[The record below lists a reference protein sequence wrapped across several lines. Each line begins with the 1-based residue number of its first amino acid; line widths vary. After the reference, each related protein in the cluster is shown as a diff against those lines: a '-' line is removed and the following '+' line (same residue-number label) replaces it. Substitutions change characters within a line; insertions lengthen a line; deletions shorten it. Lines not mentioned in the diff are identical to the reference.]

1 MANLPWMSDDSDQR
15 KPSDPDS
22 EKPRF
27 RLPRNG
33 GLFLFLGLAAVLA
46 FQMFGSRGDDPSQ
59 FTYNQFLALMND
71 SSLHVRKMQIQQSVD
86 GIEVSGQRDLTP
98 AELKSYEDR
107 PSWLSVPEAK
117 FFKVRLLNVE
127 DSTLRT
133 WASQRGIEVRVSERG
148 SDWLGVMLTMLPIL
162 IFIGLWVMMM
172 RQGQGGPK
180 GLFNF
185 GKSKARIQGKD
196 VPLVTF
202 DDVAGCDEA
211 KNELVEIIEFLKDP
225 ARFDRL
231 GGKIPRGVLLMGP
244 PGTGKTLLAKAVA
257 GEAKVPFF
265 AMSGASFVEM
275 FVGVGASRVRDLFE
289 QAKKAAPC
297 LIFIDEIDAVG
308 RQRGAGVGGGHDERE
323 QTLNQ
328 LLIEMDGFSGNDGV
342 IIVAATN
349 RPDILDAALLR
360 PGRFD
365 RRVVVSRPDIKGR
378 LDILKVHT
386 GTKIPL
392 AADVDLETIARGTP
406 GFAGADLANLC
417 NEAALLAARLGRD
430 NVTMGDFESAKDKV
444 FLGPER
450 RSMVMTE
457 TDRRATAIH
466 EAGHAIVAWFI
477 PEADPVHKVTV
488 IPRGRALGVTWQLPE
503 RDHMNHTKLQLE
515 AKIAVS
521 MGGLLAED
529 IVLGQTTTGAVSD
542 IQHATELARAMVCD
556 YGMSSLGPV
565 HFGENQDQVFLG
577 RDIGAKRA
585 TSEETARA
593 IDAEIHRFIIGSKD
607 RARQVI
613 LDHRED
619 MDLLTETLLEWE
631 SLDTADIK
639 ELFETRT
646 LSRPKPTRG
655 PIPTP
660 IADPAPEQ
668 TIAPDQQPP
677 VEPERPSPET
687 PAA

>member
-1 MANLPWMSDDSDQR
+1 MSDDRDER
-15 KPSDPDS
+15 KLPEPDTD
-22 EKPRF
+22 KPRF
-27 RLPRNG
+27 RIPRNG
-33 GLFLFLGLAAVLA
+33 GFVLFIGLLA
-46 FQMFGSRGDDPSQ
+46 IIAFEMFGKGGDDPSQ
-59 FTYNQFLALMND
+59 FTYNQFLTLMND
-71 SSLHVRKMQIQQSVD
+71 TSLHVRKISILQSLD
-86 GIEVSGQRDLTP
+86 GVEVTGERALTP
-98 AELKSYEDR
+98 AESKEYAAR
-107 PSWLSVPEAK
+107 PSWLRVPEGK
-117 FFKVRLLNVE
+117 TFKVRLLDVD
-127 DSTLRT
+127 DSTLRA
-133 WASQRGIEVRVSERG
+133 WASQRKIEVSVAEHG
-148 SDWLGVMLTMLPIL
+148 SDWFSVILTLAPVL
-162 IFIGLWVMMM
+162 IFVALWVMMM

-185 GKSKARIQGKD
+185 GKSRARIQGKD
-196 VPLVTF
+196 VPRVTF

-257 GEAKVPFF
+257 GEARVPFF
-265 AMSGASFVEM
+265 SMSGASFVEM
-275 FVGVGASRVRDLFE
+275 FVGVGASRVRDLFD

-378 LDILKVHT
+378 HDILKVHT

-430 NVTMGDFESAKDKV
+430 SVTMGDFESAKDKV
-444 FLGPER
+444 FMGPER

-457 TDRRATAIH
+457 TDRRTTAIH
-466 EAGHAIVAWFI
+466 EAGHAIVAWYI

-503 RDHMNHTKLQLE
+503 RDHMNHSRVQLE

-593 IDAEIHRFIIGSKD
+593 IDSEIHRFIIESKE
-607 RARQVI
+607 RAKAVI
-613 LDHRED
+613 LEHRTD
-619 MDLLTETLLEWE
+619 MDLLTEALLEWE
-631 SLDTADIK
+631 SLDTADIR
-639 ELFETRT
+639 ELFESRT
-646 LSRPKPTRG
+646 LSRPKPLR
-655 PIPTP
+655 TP
-660 IADPAPEQ
+660 AVAEVPASEGSS
-668 TIAPDQQPP
+668 TETSQPAT
-677 VEPERPSPET
+677 ET
-687 PAA
+687 PEAPAA